1 MSRPQDPRTAKL
13 SRSRLMNAPRR
24 RPTRDL
30 QIECL
35 ESRVVLSGLPNVEV
49 ATPDLAADQAT
60 ATSVVAEL
68 ANSVYSTDSETTDVV
83 LARSEVNTTGAITEA
98 PTVTSPTNSTLTVV
112 NLVPDVLAGHNTGPT
127 APTVSA
133 GPPRGSGLPL
143 LPPIIE
149 NFSASCQGEYWRFSG
164 RVLDDKDVAGL
175 TIRFGGLLNGC
186 TATVDEDGFFEYIA
200 VLGFNPVGSVS
211 AYTIDLDGL
220 RSETVSLLVG

>member
-13 SRSRLMNAPRR
+13 SRSRLINTPRR

-35 ESRVVLSGLPNVEV
+35 ESRVVLSGLPDVEV
-49 ATPDLAADQAT
+49 ATPDLSAEPAT
-60 ATSVVAEL
+60 ATSAIAEL
-68 ANSVYSTDSETTDVV
+68 ANFVSSTDAETTDVV
-83 LARSEVNTTGAITEA
+83 LAQSGVNTTGATTAA

-112 NLVPDVLAGHNTGPT
+112 TPGPDILAGNNTGPT
-127 APTVSA
+127 VPTVSV
-133 GPPRGSGLPL
+133 GPPSGSGLPL

-149 NFSASCQGEYWRFSG
+149 NYSASCQGEYWRFSG

-175 TIRFGGLLNGC
+175 TIRFGGLLTGC

-220 RSETVSLLVG
+220 RSEIVSLWVG